1 MLLLLPAVY
10 LQLPTRHVLII
21 FFFSWKLQ
29 LSKSLTSECVFM
41 WMKAKL
47 SFFFFLSFF
56 FPNTHVRVDEVSGE
70 RLPHHEEANNSAN
83 RSWPGTTKDD
93 SRCLRSAI
101 VGCEEPFLARC
112 WLTEEL
118 NSDEG
123 KKKNKKNQHR
133 QRPPPL
139 ALSSSHRLSFSV
151 SEVMQ

>member
-1 MLLLLPAVY
+1 
-10 LQLPTRHVLII
+10 
-21 FFFSWKLQ
+21 
-29 LSKSLTSECVFM
+29 M

-123 KKKNKKNQHR
+123 KKKKIKISTGNVL
-133 QRPPPL
+133 PL
-139 ALSSSHRLSFSV
+139 SLYLHLTVSHSQSPR
-151 SEVMQ
+151 